1 MERRHGGDN
10 GALRPGTQVGSWKV
24 VSLRGRGSYGAIYL
38 AEPVGQEGARPGA
51 LKLALHEGDERF
63 GREVELLS
71 RLHSPHVPRLLE
83 SGTWTAPE
91 GASFPYLVMEWVEGV
106 PLYQWAARNKLTSS
120 QAMRLLA
127 QVARALAATHE
138 AQGVHRDVKG
148 DNVLV
153 AADGRAVL
161 LDFGSG
167 CYRGA
172 RVLTHPKAPVGTPR
186 YWSPEAQMFQYRFG
200 RHATARYE
208 PGPAD
213 DVYALGVMAYRLV
226 TGEYPPEALIWE
238 QEGVM
243 PRLATAK
250 HVRPEEVVTVS
261 PELAALIRQMLS
273 EWPQARG
280 SAAQVAQA
288 LEDAEKTAGRKA
300 RRPIAARNA
309 RAPVERTVRP
319 ESLRSAAAWLG
330 WLTAATLGV
339 ALAFRGEAPGYGVP
353 VEEPAQVA
361 EESSGTDGGTAAL
374 AGEALAA
381 RQQSALPKTDQG
393 LRREMPKN
401 PLSDQRRAPCRR
413 HETEIHGLCW
423 LGLRDAK
430 PPCGDTYYDW
440 KDGCYW
446 PAPAPPRPPTSEPP

>member
-1 MERRHGGDN
+1 M
-10 GALRPGTQVGSWKV
+10 
-24 VSLRGRGSYGAIYL
+24 
-38 AEPVGQEGARPGA
+38 
-51 LKLALHEGDERF
+51 KL
-63 GREVELLS
+63 V
-71 RLHSPHVPRLLE
+71 
-83 SGTWTAPE
+83 
-91 GASFPYLVMEWVEGV
+91 
-106 PLYQWAARNKLTSS
+106 
-120 QAMRLLA
+120 A
-127 QVARALAATHE
+127 QVARAVTATHE
-138 AQGVHRDVKG
+138 VEGVHRDVKG

-153 AADGRAVL
+153 AEGGHAVL
-161 LDFGSG
+161 MDFGSG

-243 PRLATAK
+243 PRLASAK
-250 HVRPEEVVTVS
+250 HLRPEDVVTVS
-261 PELAALIRQMLS
+261 PELAALIRQMLL
-273 EWPQARG
+273 EWPRGRG

-288 LEDAEKTAGRKA
+288 LEDAEKAAGWKA
-300 RRPIAARNA
+300 KRPIAARKA
-309 RAPVERTVRP
+309 RAPVERKVRP

-330 WLTAATLGV
+330 WLTAAVLGV
-339 ALAFRGEAPGYGVP
+339 ALAFRGEAPGHGGP

-361 EESSGTDGGTAAL
+361 EESSGTDGETAAL
-374 AGEALAA
+374 AGDALAP
-381 RQQSALPKTDQG
+381 RQESALPKTEQG
-393 LRREMPKN
+393 LRREMPKK
-401 PLSDQRRAPCRR
+401 PLPEQRRAPCRR

-423 LGLRDAK
+423 LRLQDAR

-440 KDGCYW
+440 KDGCHW
-446 PAPAPPRPPTSEPP
+446 PAPTPPRPPTSEPP

>member
-24 VSLRGRGSYGAIYL
+24 VSPRGRGSYGAIYL
-38 AEPVGQEGARPGA
+38 AEPVGPEGARPGA

-63 GREVELLS
+63 EREVELLS
-71 RLHSPHVPRLLE
+71 RLRSPHVPRLLE

-91 GASFPYLVMEWVEGV
+91 GARFPYLVMEWVEGV
-106 PLYQWAARNKLTSS
+106 PLYKWATRNKLTSS

-127 QVARALAATHE
+127 QVARAVAATHE
-138 AQGVHRDVKG
+138 VEGVHRDVKG

-153 AADGRAVL
+153 DEGGRAVL
-161 LDFGSG
+161 MDFGSG

-200 RHATARYE
+200 RHASARYE

-243 PRLATAK
+243 PRLASSK

-261 PELAALIRQMLS
+261 PELAGLIRRMLS

-280 SAAQVAQA
+280 SAAEVAQA
-288 LEDAEKTAGRKA
+288 LEDAEKAAGRKA
-300 RRPIAARNA
+300 KRPIVARRS
-309 RAPVERTVRP
+309 RAQVERTVRP
-319 ESLRSAAAWLG
+319 ESLRSAMAWVG

-339 ALAFRGEAPGYGVP
+339 ALAVKSGAQGHGAP
-353 VEEPAQVA
+353 VEEPAQA
-361 EESSGTDGGTAAL
+361 AGEASGTDEGTAAL
-374 AGEALAA
+374 VDDMLAGPQEVA
-381 RQQSALPKTDQG
+381 RPKAEQG
-393 LRREMPKN
+393 LRREMPKGLLPN
-401 PLSDQRRAPCRR
+401 QRRSPCGR
-413 HETEIHGLCW
+413 HETEIHGMCW
-423 LGLRDAK
+423 IGVRDAT

-446 PAPAPPRPPTSEPP
+446 PAPAPPRPPTAEPP